1 MGGFMKKLIIKDL
14 YQNMKQYENQTVTL
28 EGWVKSIRDS
38 KTFGFIELNDGSFFK
53 NVQIVFNDTLENFD
67 SICKLTLISSIKV
80 TGTFILTEGA
90 KQPFEIQATNIEIS
104 NKW

>member
-90 KQPFEIQATNIEIS
+90 K
-104 NKW
+104 

>member
-1 MGGFMKKLIIKDL
+1 MKKLIIKDL

-53 NVQIVFNDTLENFD
+53 MFKLYLMTL
-67 SICKLTLISSIKV
+67 
-80 TGTFILTEGA
+80 
-90 KQPFEIQATNIEIS
+90 
-104 NKW
+104 